1 MSCDAIH
8 KINHDP
14 LDDKTHFSSSY
25 PTESTGSTVLLS
37 MHSPS
42 ASTSLIISW
51 SSASVGF
58 CPRDL
63 ITVPN
68 SFVVI
73 VPSPSLSNR
82 ENASLNSARGNHTFW
97 CLWGLFTAC
106 KSGLMP
112 KLMFSKTF
120 PPVHVICKQ
129 NKGSKKKC
137 TVSILCPSCDHFSHH
152 SNLFWQWRNQAI
164 TFSSVSYNCN
174 LHLLRFGHIRL
185 AATLIVNIW
194 NFYVTEWGDFLFF
207 YFILLREKFQQFDWL
222 RAVVFQPNLKYLQ
235 VKITNLCRY

>member
-1 MSCDAIH
+1 MLIHWIVIPFYLTPITSCDAIH

-14 LDDKTHFSSSY
+14 LDDKTHFPSSY
-25 PTESTGSTVLLS
+25 RSTVLLS

-82 ENASLNSARGNHTFW
+82 ENASLNSAKGNHTFW
-97 CLWGLFTAC
+97 CLWGLLTAC
-106 KSGLMP
+106 ESNFFP
-112 KLMFSKTF
+112 KHFLLSMSFLNKT
-120 PPVHVICKQ
+120 KEA
-129 NKGSKKKC
+129 KKN
-137 TVSILCPSCDHFSHH
+137 VQYQYYVQAANILVTTQP
-152 SNLFWQWRNQAI
+152 I
-164 TFSSVSYNCN
+164 
-174 LHLLRFGHIRL
+174 L
-185 AATLIVNIW
+185 AATKPSNSFFQVFLTTVSCISWNLASIAWKPLWLLI
-194 NFYVTEWGDFLFF
+194 FETFM
-207 YFILLREKFQQFDWL
+207 
-222 RAVVFQPNLKYLQ
+222 
-235 VKITNLCRY
+235 

>member
-1 MSCDAIH
+1 MQ
-8 KINHDP
+8 
-14 LDDKTHFSSSY
+14 
-25 PTESTGSTVLLS
+25 LLS

-82 ENASLNSARGNHTFW
+82 ENASLNSAKGNHTFW

-106 KSGLMP
+106 KWGQFFP
-112 KLMFSKTF
+112 KTF
-120 PPVHVICKQ
+120 PPVHVIFKQ
-129 NKGSKKKC
+129 NKGSKKKN
-137 TVSILCPSCDHFSHH
+137 V
-152 SNLFWQWRNQAI
+152 QYQYY
-164 TFSSVSYNCN
+164 VQ
-174 LHLLRFGHIRL
+174 
-185 AATLIVNIW
+185 AATILVTAQPILAVTKPSNNFLKCFLQLYVASPEIW
-194 NFYVTEWGDFLFF
+194 P
-207 YFILLREKFQQFDWL
+207 Q
-222 RAVVFQPNLKYLQ
+222 
-235 VKITNLCRY
+235 

>member
-1 MSCDAIH
+1 
-8 KINHDP
+8 
-14 LDDKTHFSSSY
+14 
-25 PTESTGSTVLLS
+25 

-82 ENASLNSARGNHTFW
+82 ENASLNSAKRNHTFW

-106 KSGLMP
+106 KWGQF
-112 KLMFSKTF
+112 FSKTF
-120 PPVHVICKQ
+120 RLVHIIFKE
-129 NKGSKKKC
+129 NKGSKENVQYQYYVQAATILVTTQPIFAVMKLSNNFFEEFLT
-137 TVSILCPSCDHFSHH
+137 TVSCISW
-152 SNLFWQWRNQAI
+152 NLATIAWQP
-164 TFSSVSYNCN
+164 
-174 LHLLRFGHIRL
+174 L
-185 AATLIVNIW
+185 W
-194 NFYVTEWGDFLFF
+194 NFYVIEWGDFLFF
-207 YFILLREKFQQFDWL
+207 ILYYYMRNFGNLIGLEQWYFSLIIIWNTYMWK
-222 RAVVFQPNLKYLQ
+222 LQ
-235 VKITNLCRY
+235 TFAGTSINN